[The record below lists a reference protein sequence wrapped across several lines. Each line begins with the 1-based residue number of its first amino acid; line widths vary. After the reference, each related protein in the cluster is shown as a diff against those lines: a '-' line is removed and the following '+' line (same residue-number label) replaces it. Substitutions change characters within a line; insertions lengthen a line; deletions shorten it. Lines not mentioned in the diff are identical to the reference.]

1 MNKGQGHDQGK
12 NQRVFCFFFNIFF
25 KTSLLKY
32 SFIEV
37 IYNVVLFSGVQQS
50 D

>member
-12 NQRVFCFFFNIFF
+12 NQRVFVLFFNIFF
-25 KTSLLKY
+25 KTILLKY

-37 IYNVVLFSGVQQS
+37 IYRCTAK
-50 D
+50 